1 MGGKMKTITVLEF
14 CCLLILVIILNG
26 CLVYDTVEYRVN
38 VNPDGKSGT
47 IYIKY
52 GNIESSAAE
61 PSKQNEDFEELLS
74 KWKDDKYLLERMNDG
89 VYIKKR
95 ELTLAHG
102 VLVWQEFGIF
112 SDVQKMKDGISYDD
126 TTHITLGRDET
137 VVSTNGT
144 VLIGKDSTVVVWPP
158 HTRELHIKIQQ
169 QDFKPTSHFANK
181 FRDLK
186 KKQM

>member
-1 MGGKMKTITVLEF
+1 
-14 CCLLILVIILNG
+14 
-26 CLVYDTVEYRVN
+26 
-38 VNPDGKSGT
+38 
-47 IYIKY
+47 
-52 GNIESSAAE
+52 
-61 PSKQNEDFEELLS
+61 
-74 KWKDDKYLLERMNDG
+74 MNDG

-95 ELTLAHG
+95 ELTLTHG

-126 TTHITLGRDET
+126 TTHITMGRDET

-144 VLIGKDSTVVVWPP
+144 VLISKDSTVVVWPP